1 MTTDA
6 TLNGTYRSMQAE
18 ARAMRAAGGGSIVN
32 ISSVAAARSGR
43 WESAYSASKAGVDML
58 TRVAADEWGQYGI
71 RVNSVLPGLIETA
84 TAAPLTED
92 PVVRDGFVRQTPLA
106 RLGEPDEIATFVAF
120 MLSDEAAFVTGQC
133 ICVDGG
139 LSLRGLPEPE
149 HGRSLRGMIP
159 DFFADG
165 EP

>member
-1 MTTDA
+1 
-6 TLNGTYRSMQAE
+6 MQAE
-18 ARAMRAAGGGSIVN
+18 AVAMRAAGGGAIVN

-71 RVNSVLPGLIETA
+71 RVNSVLPGLITTDTA
-84 TAAPLTED
+84 TPLTED
-92 PVVRDGFVRQTPLA
+92 ESTRAGFVRQTPLG
-106 RLGEPDEIATFVAF
+106 RLGQPDEVARTVSF
-120 MLSDEAAFVTGQC
+120 LLSEDAGFITGQC
-133 ICVDGG
+133 LCVDGG

-149 HGRSLRGMIP
+149 HGRALRGLIP
-159 DFFADG
+159 DFFTDG